1 MAKKFKIGDKVDAGV
16 FGKGKISFMT
26 GSMPEGAK
34 SRSQWRYTKAKITRK
49 DGSRSVFIN
58 LSNLKKR

>member
-16 FGKGKISFMT
+16 FGKGTISFMQ
-26 GSMPEGAK
+26 GEGQGK
-34 SRSQWRYTKAKITRK
+34 SFRYTKAKIKRK

-58 LSNLKKR
+58 FSNFKK